1 MDEIDA
7 TFRERSSEEH
17 DVTRD
22 LKTEF
27 MQLWDGLSSS
37 SYDRVLVMGA
47 TNRPFDIDSA
57 FRRRLVKSFYVGI
70 PNYEERIAIL
80 QTMLRGIP
88 LENDF
93 NIERIAGLTEAYT
106 PSDLKEVLRAAA
118 LIPLREARLRLDTK
132 HNSNHINN
140 VPLSLPGLR
149 NLSTD
154 DVLLALHRTSPTRW
168 SQTYRQSLEDYTQ
181 DNQNFHSFDA
191 SSPTRSSNRSEEFY
205 DESLMTNRPN
215 AGQQFFSNDSLE
227 SSYDFDSQSDD
238 EDSDVL

>member
-80 QTMLRGIP
+80 KTMLSGIP
-88 LENDF
+88 LEPGF
-93 NIERIAGLTEAYT
+93 NIERIAGLTE
-106 PSDLKEVLRAAA
+106 
-118 LIPLREARLRLDTK
+118 
-132 HNSNHINN
+132 
-140 VPLSLPGLR
+140 G
-149 NLSTD
+149 
-154 DVLLALHRTSPTRW
+154 
-168 SQTYRQSLEDYTQ
+168 
-181 DNQNFHSFDA
+181 
-191 SSPTRSSNRSEEFY
+191 
-205 DESLMTNRPN
+205 
-215 AGQQFFSNDSLE
+215 
-227 SSYDFDSQSDD
+227 
-238 EDSDVL
+238 